1 MDEKGRPLM
10 AGKKSIL
17 CFGDSLT
24 WGWIPVVEGSPTE
37 RYPFEHRWTGAMAGH
52 LGDGYHI
59 IEEGLSARTTSADDP
74 NDPRLNG
81 SHYLPTAIASHLPL
95 DLVIIMLGTNDTKPY
110 FQRTPYDIAYGM
122 AKLVGQVLTGAYG
135 VGTPYPAP
143 KCLVVAPPPLVPI
156 PHPFFQGMFGGGHE
170 KSAQLAQQYRDMANF
185 MKVDFL
191 NAGEFITTEGCD
203 GIHFTKQNNLDLGK
217 AIAVKVEEIF
227 SRVSAPAAA

>member
-1 MDEKGRPLM
+1 M
-10 AGKKSIL
+10 AEKKSIL

-24 WGWIPVVEGSPTE
+24 WGWIPVVEGSPTQ
-37 RYPFEHRWTGAMAGH
+37 RYPFGDRWTGAMAAD
-52 LGDGYHI
+52 LGDGYHV

-81 SHYLPTAIASHLPL
+81 SQYLPTAIASHLPL

-143 KCLVVAPPPLVPI
+143 KCLVVAPPPLTPI

-170 KSAQLAQQYRDMANF
+170 KSVQLAQQYKDMANF

-191 NAGEFITTEGCD
+191 NAGDFITTDGCD

-217 AIAVKVEEIF
+217 AIADKVKEIF
-227 SRVSAPAAA
+227 NRRPVVEAA